1 MMPGVSTLNL
11 TEDLVQNDS
20 LVILET
26 SVVLLWLIAYQL
38 RTTQFKMVE
47 QTGHYAVADWRL
59 RFVRSQSHER
69 ERRSAKNSKKPAIK
83 WYTYMIACYTLF
95 RIKRDN
101 LFHYFSLVKSSEN
114 VLFFNGIL
122 PDFTSWKPK
131 KFKKITILK
140 QENWCSS

>member
-11 TEDLVQNDS
+11 TEDLVQSDS

-38 RTTQFKMVE
+38 CTTQFKMVE

-69 ERRSAKNSKKPAIK
+69 ESNSAKNSKILLLND
-83 WYTYMIACYTLF
+83 TYMIACYTLF
-95 RIKRDN
+95 ESKETI
-101 LFHYFSLVKSSEN
+101 YFIIFS
-114 VLFFNGIL
+114 
-122 PDFTSWKPK
+122 
-131 KFKKITILK
+131 
-140 QENWCSS
+140 